1 MELSAGCVPG
11 RSRESIEMRI
21 LALQCYLTTVI
32 WLPTYFQ
39 TLYPAVE
46 RLWLSDPHQFPYLR
60 YSSGSGRNVPRRS
73 ARSFINT
80 KNTGT
85 RIST

>member
-11 RSRESIEMRI
+11 RSRESIEMKI
-21 LALQCYLTTVI
+21 LGLQCYLTTVV

-46 RLWLSDPHQFPYLR
+46 RLWLSDPHLPYLR
-60 YSSGSGRNVPRRS
+60 YSAGSGSNVPRRS